1 MICEQTDMKL
11 RRLGLDG
18 MAEAYSDQRRSPGN
32 AVLGFDER
40 LAMLVDRQW
49 EHQENLAL
57 QRRLGYAKLRQ
68 SAALEDIDWEA
79 PRGLRRELVAQLATG
94 DWLRHHRHCLITGPT
109 GVGKSWLACALAQ
122 KACRDGYRVLYL
134 SAARLFRD
142 LLAASSDG
150 SMSRLIR
157 RLTRPHLLVIDDW
170 GMDTVRRSQ
179 YRDFLELLEERQ
191 DKGSMLIASQLP
203 PDDWHRLVDDPTI
216 ADAILD
222 RIVHSAY
229 RISMDGETMRRRRPL
244 ADRTPDAATGPE
256 DPKKPAELTSTD
268 RPIKQRKG

>member
-1 MICEQTDMKL
+1 MISEQTEMKL

-18 MAEAYSDQRRSPGN
+18 MAEAYSRQRSAPDS
-32 AVLGFDER
+32 AALGFDER

-68 SAALEDIDWEA
+68 SAALEDIDWEVQ
-79 PRGLRRELVAQLATG
+79 RGLHRELVAQLATG

-109 GVGKSWLACALAQ
+109 GVGKSWIACALAQ

-150 SMSRLIR
+150 SLSRFIR
-157 RLTRPHLLVIDDW
+157 RLTRPHLLVVDDW

-179 YRDFLELLEERQ
+179 YRDFLELLEERH

-203 PDDWHRLVDDPTI
+203 PDDWHHLVDDPTI

-229 RISMDGETMRRRRPL
+229 RISLDGESLRQPRGRPGG
-244 ADRTPDAATGPE
+244 TPDTAPHAGGPMQ
-256 DPKKPAELTSTD
+256 PAELTSKGNHV
-268 RPIKQRKG
+268 KQRKG